1 MSIPWR
7 LSANLS
13 GLFGEYG
20 MLLVLLLLCVAF
32 SWVTYG
38 QQHPT
43 GAPAA
48 EQLAVQIIREHPG
61 ARVLIAAGAV
71 EEDEAF
77 AATLQERLTDSGV
90 EVVAVARGQPADA
103 RRTLERLAG
112 AGRPIDL
119 IAADQVTASW
129 AVFDDLS
136 RKFPALGNVA
146 LMTPR
151 SYWWPSFLRRDN
163 LLHVASQIV
172 VIAVLAIGMTMV
184 IITGGIAL
192 SVGSLIAL
200 SAVTATLL
208 IRQCA
213 GAEGATAAG
222 ITVCCVAAIGLCAL
236 VGTFSGL
243 MVTSF
248 AIPPFIA
255 TLAIMLVANG
265 AAYILS
271 GSQSIYQLP
280 ASFQWLG
287 LRADMWIIPNAVVL
301 TVLLYCGAHAV
312 MTRTRFGRY
321 IYAVGGNREAARLS
335 GVSVNAVL
343 VAVYAISGT
352 LAGLGGIIMASRLKC
367 GSPTYG
373 VMYELYVIAA
383 VVVGGASLAGG
394 EGRVFGTLIG
404 ALVIAVVNNG
414 MNLTGV
420 DSHAQKIVLGAVILG
435 AVLLDILKK
444 RGLRRI
450 GAAWRA
456 VKARREVRR

>member
-1 MSIPWR
+1 MPIPRR
-7 LSANLS
+7 LSENLS
-13 GLFGEYG
+13 GFFAEYG

-32 SWVTYG
+32 SWITYG

-43 GAPAA
+43 GAAAA
-48 EQLAVQIIREHPG
+48 EQLAAQIVRERPG

-77 AATLQERLTDSGV
+77 AATLEQRLTQAGLQ
-90 EVVAVARGQPADA
+90 VVAVARGQPADA
-103 RRTLERLAG
+103 RRALERLAG
-112 AGRPIDL
+112 TGRPIDV

-129 AVFDDLS
+129 AVFDNLP
-136 RKFPALGNVA
+136 RRFPSLGNVA

-151 SYWWPSFLRRDN
+151 SYAWPSFLKRDN
-163 LLHVASQIV
+163 LLNVASQIV

-184 IITGGIAL
+184 IITGGIDL

-200 SAVTATLL
+200 SAVTAALL

-213 GAEGATAAG
+213 GAEDATAAG
-222 ITVCCVAAIGLCAL
+222 ITLCCAAAVGLCAA

-255 TLAIMLVANG
+255 TLAIMLMANG
-265 AAYILS
+265 AAYLLS

-287 LRADMWIIPNAVVL
+287 LHADLGVIPNAVVL
-301 TVLLYCGAHAV
+301 MVLLYCGAHVV
-312 MTRTRFGRY
+312 MKRTRFGRY
-321 IYAVGGNREAARLS
+321 LYAVGGNRQAARLS
-335 GVSVNAVL
+335 GVPVNTVL
-343 VAVYAISGT
+343 VAVYAISGA
-352 LAGLGGIIMASRLKC
+352 LAGLGGIIMASRLKS

-383 VVVGGASLAGG
+383 VVVGGASLSGG
-394 EGRVFGTLIG
+394 EGRVLGTLIG

-444 RGLRRI
+444 KGLRRL
-450 GAAWRA
+450 GAAWHAVRA
-456 VKARREVRR
+456 ARDVRR